1 MSHNTS
7 GPQRGI
13 VCRFR
18 AMPRSLGFALLAVP
32 VTAAAVGTFGVLP
45 ANAQDARTQPVSQRS
60 AHGTATPASAQA
72 SGPAS
77 ATTTAKKPVTGR
89 AADTRSATK
98 DTEDRAADDDRR
110 HGRDKD
116 GDRDRGHQQK
126 YTAEEALGAFFDAGY
141 LYEDAV
147 ALKRAWHSKADVSDV
162 KVRAGRKLLAG
173 RDLPVDPSGTP
184 ATEQEVTERAALDA
198 YLDAGYDSDDADL
211 LALLWGPDTDAYEA
225 KVLAGSKLLAGG
237 EVPIEPGQTAWS
249 VSDDAARAA
258 YFNNGY
264 DYADALVLAD
274 IWSGVD
280 DLADVKANAG
290 HKILD
295 RLPLP
300 GGVLPFDGDQGGAGQ
315 QAALDAYFAAG
326 YDYDDAVALARI
338 WGGIDPFDAK
348 VMAGDK
354 LIAGIDLP
362 VAA

>member
-7 GPQRGI
+7 GPERGI

-18 AMPRSLGFALLAVP
+18 SMPRSLGFALLAVP

-45 ANAQDARTQPVSQRS
+45 ANAHDTRTQQVAQRS
-60 AHGTATPASAQA
+60 APATATPA

-77 ATTTAKKPVTGR
+77 ASTAPKKPATGR
-89 AADTRSATK
+89 ADDGRSAKK
-98 DTEDRAADDDRR
+98 DADDEAGDDRR

-116 GDRDRGHQQK
+116 DDRHHGHHQK

-184 ATEQEVTERAALDA
+184 ATEQEIAERAALDA
-198 YLDAGYDSDDADL
+198 YLDAGFDSDDADL
-211 LALLWGPDTDAYEA
+211 LALLWGPETDAYEA

-237 EVPIEPGQTAWS
+237 EVPIEHGQTAWS

-274 IWSGVD
+274 VWSGVA

-300 GGVLPFDGDQGGAGQ
+300 GGVLPFDGDQADAGQ
-315 QAALDAYFAAG
+315 QAALDAFFAAG

>member
-18 AMPRSLGFALLAVP
+18 SMPRSLGFALLAVP

-45 ANAQDARTQPVSQRS
+45 ANAHDTRTQPVSQRS
-60 AHGTATPASAQA
+60 SAPTGAPDHASTAPSRPQAPGATSA
-72 SGPAS
+72 GH
-77 ATTTAKKPVTGR
+77 R
-89 AADTRSATK
+89 TK
-98 DTEDRAADDDRR
+98 DDDDKGTHDRR
-110 HGRDKD
+110 KHGKDRDKD
-116 GDRDRGHQQK
+116 DKGKHHQK

-184 ATEQEVTERAALDA
+184 ATQEELAERAAIDA
-198 YLDAGYDSDDADL
+198 FLDAGFDSYDADL
-211 LALLWGPDTDAYEA
+211 LARLWGQGDDALKA
-225 KVLAGSKLLAGG
+225 KVLAGNKLLAGG
-237 EVPIEPGQTAWS
+237 EVPIEHGQTAWT
-249 VSDDAARAA
+249 VSQDAALAT

-264 DYADALVLAD
+264 DYDDALVLAE
-274 IWSGVD
+274 IWSGVE
-280 DLADVKANAG
+280 DLVDVKANAG

-295 RLPLP
+295 GLPLP
-300 GGVLPFDGDQGGAGQ
+300 GGVLPFDGDQVDAGQ
-315 QAALDAYFAAG
+315 QAALDAFFAAG

>member
-18 AMPRSLGFALLAVP
+18 SMPRSLGFALLAVP

-45 ANAQDARTQPVSQRS
+45 ANAQGARTQPVAQRA
-60 AHGTATPASAQA
+60 AHATATPA

-77 ATTTAKKPVTGR
+77 ATTAARKPAAGR
-89 AADTRSATK
+89 PDDTRSAKK
-98 DTEDRAADDDRR
+98 DADDTAGDDRR

-116 GDRDRGHQQK
+116 GDRDHGRHQK

-184 ATEQEVTERAALDA
+184 ATEQEIAERAALDA
-198 YLDAGYDSDDADL
+198 YLDAGFDSDDADL

-237 EVPIEPGQTAWS
+237 EVPIEHGQTAWS